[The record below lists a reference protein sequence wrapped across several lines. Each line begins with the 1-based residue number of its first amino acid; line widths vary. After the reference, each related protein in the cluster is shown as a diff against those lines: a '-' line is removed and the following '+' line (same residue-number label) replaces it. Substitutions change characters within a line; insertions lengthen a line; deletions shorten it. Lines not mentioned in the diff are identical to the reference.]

1 SFRVGTAAGW
11 TQVVTVTI
19 TGFNDAEE
27 TGYEAFACLAVR
39 RVVFRSGGALTV
51 SDADAGE
58 AVFVAQS
65 DVAGTN
71 GYGEFSVDASGN
83 WTYTTNS
90 ALDNLTDGQVV
101 TDSFTVETADGT
113 TQVVTVTIT
122 GTNDAAVIGGVATA
136 SVTETD
142 AVLTTG

>member
-65 DVAGTN
+65 EVAGTN

-90 ALDNLTDGQVV
+90 ALDNQSARQVV
-101 TDSFTVETADGT
+101 TDGLTLATAYGL
-113 TQVVTVTIT
+113 TQGVTVSIT
-122 GTNDAAVIGGVATA
+122 GTNDATLIGGCEKARA
-136 SVTETD
+136 TETD
-142 AVLTTG
+142 PVLT